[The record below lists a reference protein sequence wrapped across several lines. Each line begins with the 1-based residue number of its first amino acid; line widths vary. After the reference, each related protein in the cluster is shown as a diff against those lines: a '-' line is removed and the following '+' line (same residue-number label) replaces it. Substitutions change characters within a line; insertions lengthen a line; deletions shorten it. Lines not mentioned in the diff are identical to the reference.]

1 SVGWYVDAFVRRD
14 KQMAVD
20 RSYVESNRAS
30 LERLRALVARLSD
43 EDFGRPIGHGW
54 TVSAALAHL
63 AFWDWRVVADMERWE
78 REGVQIVPWDPNP
91 INDGMLP
98 EWLAMPGR
106 EAAAEALAAAEAAD
120 QKAASL
126 APEIVEQVT
135 AQRPRSLI
143 RAAHRG
149 DHLDEIER
157 ALSHPAP

>member
-1 SVGWYVDAFVRRD
+1 
-14 KQMAVD
+14 MAVD

-126 APEIVEQVT
+126 APEIVEQVM

>member
-1 SVGWYVDAFVRRD
+1 MVT
-14 KQMAVD
+14 D
-20 RSYVESNRAS
+20 RSYVETNRAA
-30 LERLRALVARLSD
+30 LERLRTLIARLSD

-63 AFWDWRVVADMERWE
+63 AFWDRRTVTAMEQWE
-78 REGVQIVPWDPNP
+78 KEGVKIVPGDPNP
-91 INDGMLP
+91 TNNDMLP

-106 EAAAEALAAAEAAD
+106 EAAAEALAAAGAAD

-126 APEIVEQVT
+126 APEIVEQVL

-149 DHLDEIER
+149 GHLDEIEQ
-157 ALSHPAP
+157 ALSHLAP